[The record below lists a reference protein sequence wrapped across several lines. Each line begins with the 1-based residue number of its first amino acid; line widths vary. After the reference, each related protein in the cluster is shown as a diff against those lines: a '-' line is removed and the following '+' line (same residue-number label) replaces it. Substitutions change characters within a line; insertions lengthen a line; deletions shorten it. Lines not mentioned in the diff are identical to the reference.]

1 MNPVSSFGHADVNLL
16 LNEVDFDEG
25 ITQGGSSGSPILN
38 ENLRVVGQLH
48 GGYHP
53 ADICDWTQKYY
64 GRMDMSWIGGGTND
78 SRLSNW
84 LDPRGTGL
92 TAIDS
97 YKPTEILPLCNIQSS
112 IDGPGSVC
120 TSSLYSVSGYP
131 LGITVTWTFQ
141 RTSGTSPTLVP
152 STSTQSCTVQK
163 SANSAFE
170 GYLKATVKADDIT
183 IANYSKFIYGEQP
196 FVAYYWDGGT
206 YMDILWDDDNWVT
219 AGNNIIV
226 ESSNFQGKT
235 VRTSLSSSPNNYTV
249 LNVSSLNEVQFIM
262 PNLSSGEY
270 LTLWVTDE
278 VGSCEERS
286 FIFYCNSQRRIN
298 YNLMVSAL
306 DNMHYRLSLIY
317 DTDNLDNKDGKKSNI
332 GGEEKLWACRVYDAN
347 SLQLVSTFIVKGD
360 SYVVDTS
367 SWKSGVYIIRA
378 HIENNSCSAKFTI
391 K

>member
-1 MNPVSSFGHADVNLL
+1 
-16 LNEVDFDEG
+16 
-25 ITQGGSSGSPILN
+25 
-38 ENLRVVGQLH
+38 
-48 GGYHP
+48 
-53 ADICDWTQKYY
+53 
-64 GRMDMSWIGGGTND
+64 
-78 SRLSNW
+78 
-84 LDPRGTGL
+84 
-92 TAIDS
+92 
-97 YKPTEILPLCNIQSS
+97 
-112 IDGPGSVC
+112 
-120 TSSLYSVSGYP
+120 
-131 LGITVTWTFQ
+131 
-141 RTSGTSPTLVP
+141 
-152 STSTQSCTVQK
+152 
-163 SANSAFE
+163 
-170 GYLKATVKADDIT
+170 
-183 IANYSKFIYGEQP
+183 
-196 FVAYYWDGGT
+196 
-206 YMDILWDDDNWVT
+206 MDILWDDDNWVT